1 MSIPRSFVE
10 QLLQQCD
17 LEELVGR
24 YALVKRAGRNLK
36 CLCPF
41 HREKTPSFVIYPENQ
56 SFYCFGCGVGGDA
69 ISFVMKAENLDY
81 PDAIRFLAQMQG
93 MTVPEEGQDDQ
104 ALRLRNRVL
113 EINRL
118 AAGTFSI
125 ISPSRRDGRD
135 WNT

>member
-41 HREKTPSFVIYPENQ
+41 HREKTPSFVIYPET
-56 SFYCFGCGVGGDA
+56 SPF
-69 ISFVMKAENLDY
+69 
-81 PDAIRFLAQMQG
+81 
-93 MTVPEEGQDDQ
+93 TV
-104 ALRLRNRVL
+104 
-113 EINRL
+113 L
-118 AAGTFSI
+118 AAG
-125 ISPSRRDGRD
+125 
-135 WNT
+135 

>member
-81 PDAIRFLAQMQG
+81 PDAIRF
-93 MTVPEEGQDDQ
+93 
-104 ALRLRNRVL
+104 
-113 EINRL
+113 
-118 AAGTFSI
+118 
-125 ISPSRRDGRD
+125 
-135 WNT
+135 